1 MCRYVV
7 WLVLGEGGSFVIKIY
22 FFIFLQFLRIYP
34 QISSLNFAQ
43 LSPTYKKLNSMGC
56 CNSAPA
62 APDVVMPD
70 PMEGEACTFSLK
82 KAGMMSR

>member
-1 MCRYVV
+1 MVG
-7 WLVLGEGGSFVIKIY
+7 LGGRGQFCDQNIFFY
-22 FFIFLQFLRIYP
+22 FFLG
-34 QISSLNFAQ
+34 SSLNFAQ